1 MRKILSSLICLLC
14 FTSVFAYEGMLA
26 GQKDL
31 KVIKTEF
38 FDIIYTPDSE
48 KAAAIIAEHADDL
61 YRELHDTYNLIHD
74 FRLPVTI
81 TSSQDMFNAYFS
93 QAPYNR
99 IVLFDTQSPA
109 SMAVFEEDLLMV
121 FRH

>member
-38 FDIIYTPDSE
+38 FVDVSCM
-48 KAAAIIAEHADDL
+48 
-61 YRELHDTYNLIHD
+61 LIGKVVGE
-74 FRLPVTI
+74 FLCSLGNKLV
-81 TSSQDMFNAYFS
+81 
-93 QAPYNR
+93 
-99 IVLFDTQSPA
+99 
-109 SMAVFEEDLLMV
+109 
-121 FRH
+121 